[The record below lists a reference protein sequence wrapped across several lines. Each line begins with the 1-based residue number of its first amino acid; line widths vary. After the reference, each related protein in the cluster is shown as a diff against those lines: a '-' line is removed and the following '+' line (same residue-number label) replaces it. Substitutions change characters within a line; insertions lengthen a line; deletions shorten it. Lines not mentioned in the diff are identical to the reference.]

1 MNTAIIGTD
10 IQIDKRIIK
19 RKAWGSM
26 RHQGIHRGS
35 MINKVWLC
43 LIYIYCCS
51 FGFAALY
58 FGCNSQ
64 LTIG

>member
-35 MINKVWLC
+35 MIKKVWLP
-43 LIYIYCCS
+43 LIKIVNSKYMILQCS
-51 FGFAALY
+51 AFVFRIL
-58 FGCNSQ
+58 
-64 LTIG
+64 